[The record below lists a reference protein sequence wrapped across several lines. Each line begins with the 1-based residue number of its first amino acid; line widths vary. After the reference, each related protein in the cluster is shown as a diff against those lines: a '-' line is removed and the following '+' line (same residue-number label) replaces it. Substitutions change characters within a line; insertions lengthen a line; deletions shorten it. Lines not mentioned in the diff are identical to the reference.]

1 MKLSNCQIPV
11 GAERNR
17 APLALSILDQS
28 GRSDFAE
35 GLASALKHSGFQTQR

>member
-11 GAERNR
+11 GAERNP
-17 APLALSILDQS
+17 APLAPSILDQS

-35 GLASALKHSGFQTQR
+35 GLTSALKHSRFRTQR